1 MQHEIVSV
9 TGRKFPAS
17 QILKGSSVRSS
28 LLGLIKKD
36 YPDFN
41 NDSNISIDELNEY
54 RNRYIDGMMLEEYG
68 DLSQLE
74 KEVISRL
81 KDREFIARNVEEDI
95 HKKRT
100 VGQRIS
106 DLVAQFGGSWVFII
120 MFFVFILIWMM
131 INIILLEQKA
141 FDPYPFILLNLVLS
155 CIAAIQAPV
164 IMMSQNR
171 KEERDRERSINDYK
185 VNLKAEMEIK
195 LLHEKI
201 DHVISH
207 QNQRLL
213 EILQIH
219 NDYLDDITKKLN
231 SKSEK

>member
-1 MQHEIVSV
+1 MQKEITSV
-9 TGRKFPAS
+9 TGRKYPES

-28 LLGLIKKD
+28 LLAIIKNN

-54 RNRYIDGMMLEEYG
+54 RNRYIDSIMLEEYG

-74 KEVISRL
+74 KEVLSRL
-81 KDREFIARNVEEDI
+81 KDRDFIARNVEEEI

-100 VGQRIS
+100 VGQRVS
-106 DLVAQFGGSWVFII
+106 DIVAQFGGSWVFIGI
-120 MFFVFILIWMM
+120 FFVFIMIWML
-131 INIILLEQKA
+131 INILLLNQKA

-231 SKSEK
+231 GR